1 MAPIDWMA
9 GNLSG
14 RQTIKYAGGDGYDV
28 PEGETIAADDYQPRL
43 IVKYRRKDGRRYYQV
58 RTRTSVNMS
67 AANKTNLSVMGGACA
82 LFSALVRDKQ
92 AEIYKACV
100 AACPRDRSL
109 RAFIVPKCRSAL
121 SGKEATVNIAEGVAI
136 VNPWVSTADP
146 NVIVTAEVLNKFAP
160 ILSNS

>member
-1 MAPIDWMA
+1 MAPVDWMA

-28 PEGETIAADDYQPRL
+28 PEGETIVADDYQPRL
-43 IVKYRRKDGRRYYQV
+43 IVKYRRKDGHRYYQV

-82 LFSALVRDKQ
+82 LFAALVRDKQ
-92 AEIYKACV
+92 SEIYKACV
-100 AACPRDRSL
+100 AACPRDISL
-109 RAFIVPKCRSAL
+109 RAFIIPKCRTAL
-121 SGKEATVNIAEGVAI
+121 SAKAATVSIAEGVEI
-136 VNPWVSTADP
+136 VNPWLSTDEP
-146 NVIVTAEVLNKFAP
+146 NVIVTAEVLDKFAS